1 MSSPAYHT
9 MSLVEL
15 KKVAQTRSIK
25 MYYTKKRS
33 ELIQLLTM
41 KELPASFIIEK
52 FTILELRTEAK
63 KRGMRG
69 FWKLTRDQLVAL
81 LYPDGTLG
89 TTNQQ
94 NHDSEK
100 DEDPQSDDSEDV
112 GV

>member
-1 MSSPAYHT
+1 

-15 KKVAQTRSIK
+15 KKVAQTRTIK

-41 KELPASFIIEK
+41 KELPASFVIEK
-52 FTILELRTEAK
+52 FTILELRAEAK

-81 LYPDGTLG
+81 LYPDGTLS
-89 TTNQQ
+89 TNQE
-94 NHDSEK
+94 NHNSEK
-100 DEDPQSDDSEDV
+100 DEDPQSEDTDDV
-112 GV
+112 RV

>member
-1 MSSPAYHT
+1 

-25 MYYTKKRS
+25 MYYTKKRT

-41 KELPASFIIEK
+41 KELPASFVIEK
-52 FTILELRTEAK
+52 FTILELRAEAK

-94 NHDSEK
+94 DHNSHK
-100 DEDPQSDDSEDV
+100 DEDPQSDDTDDV
-112 GV
+112 RV

>member
-1 MSSPAYHT
+1 

-15 KKVAQTRSIK
+15 KKAAQTRSIK

-41 KELPASFIIEK
+41 KELPASFVIEK
-52 FTILELRTEAK
+52 FTILELRAEAK

-69 FWKLTRDQLVAL
+69 FWKLSRDDMVAL
-81 LYPDGTLG
+81 LYPDGTL
-89 TTNQQ
+89 TT
-94 NHDSEK
+94 K
-100 DEDPQSDDSEDV
+100 KEDHNPEGHQSPQSEDTHDV

>member
-1 MSSPAYHT
+1 MSSPSYHT

-15 KKVAQTRSIK
+15 KKAAQTRSIK

-33 ELIQLLTM
+33 ELIQLLSM
-41 KELPASFIIEK
+41 KELPASFVIEK

-89 TTNQQ
+89 TNQKDY
-94 NHDSEK
+94 DSEK
-100 DEDPQSDDSEDV
+100 DEDPQSNDTHDV

>member
-1 MSSPAYHT
+1 

-41 KELPASFIIEK
+41 KELPASFVIEK

-100 DEDPQSDDSEDV
+100 DEDPQSDDSDDV
-112 GV
+112 RV